1 MADTLGAFPFWKISF
16 NKDGIPADAA
26 TIDSFA
32 SEVKSLGLTD
42 LFIFSHG
49 WNNDESDATWLYEQ
63 FFGQVGKL
71 MADTGVAKKKPAA
84 KIGVAGVIWPS
95 ILWPDDAPS
104 RGAEPD
110 PELPAPA
117 TGGTVGFA
125 TTTAKIPTRA
135 ASVPDVKTA
144 LDKAYPDDVHQQTL
158 INDLVGLLAAQ
169 PEDENAINTFRA
181 KLGELLATE
190 ATGPIDASYPD
201 DAEAGITTLNDKKW
215 RALLREVADD
225 AEERGANKGGVVG
238 LGDDFKKLW
247 SGAKDVLRVG
257 TYWQMKKRAGVVGE
271 NGLAKVLVRLA
282 ETNPILRIHLLGHSF
297 GARVVSFSLRGLSPT
312 MTGPASPV
320 KSLFLLQGA
329 FSHNAFAD
337 QLPFDASRSG
347 ALKGMAARVD
357 GPLLTTHSLRDYAV
371 GVSYPAASMS
381 NGEDAAAFDNPS
393 GRWGAMGH
401 DGAQGVAA
409 TKLPLSPVGFAYPF
423 ATSSWI
429 NLDGNQIIIHGQL
442 PSGAHSDIV
451 HPETAWAALSAAGI
465 V

>member
-1 MADTLGAFPFWKISF
+1 MADTLGAFPFWKVRF
-16 NKDGIPADAA
+16 NKDGTPADAA
-26 TIDSFA
+26 AIDTFA

-71 MADTGVAKKKPAA
+71 IDAGVNKKNPAA

-104 RGAEPD
+104 RGPE

-117 TGGTVGFA
+117 GGGTVGFA
-125 TTTAKIPTRA
+125 ATPEKVPTST
-135 ASVPDVKTA
+135 ASVPEVKSV
-144 LDKAYPDDVHQQTL
+144 LDKAYSGDARQQTL
-158 INDLVGLLAAQ
+158 IDDLVGLLVEQ
-169 PEDENAINTFRA
+169 PDDEGAINTFRA
-181 KLGELLATE
+181 KLGELLTTE
-190 ATGPIDASYPD
+190 TTGPIDASHPD
-201 DAEAGITTLNDKKW
+201 DAEAGVAALSDKKW

-247 SGAKDVLRVG
+247 SGAKDLLRVG
-257 TYWQMKKRAGVVGE
+257 TYWQMKKRAGVVGQ
-271 NGLAKVLVRLA
+271 NGLAKIIVRLA
-282 ETNPILRIHLLGHSF
+282 EASPDLRIHLLGHSF
-297 GARVVSFSLRGLSPT
+297 GARVVSFSLLGLSPT
-312 MTGPASPV
+312 MTGPASPI

-329 FSHNAFAD
+329 FSHNSFAD

-381 NGEDAAAFDNPS
+381 NGEDAAAFESPS

-401 DGAQGVAA
+401 DGAQGVSA
-409 TKLPLSPVGFAYPF
+409 TKLPLSPVGFEYPF
-423 ATSSWI
+423 GKGSWL
-429 NLDGNQIIIHGQL
+429 NLDGNQIIIHGRL

-465 V
+465 A